1 LKAKSTGDLALV
13 KKLNSYIVLQ
23 CIRKYAPLSRAQ
35 ISEQTGLNKAT
46 VSNLVTELIE
56 HNLVI
61 EIGPGESSGGRK
73 PVLLLFND
81 KAGYAIGIDLG
92 VNYIRSIL
100 VDLSGN
106 IVKEYYQKLANQK
119 RELAFDTLVQSIDT
133 LIRQAS
139 DSNYGI
145 VGIGVGVPGIVD
157 QNGTILFAPNMNWRE
172 VPLKQMLEER
182 FDYPIIIDNEANAG
196 AQGEQKYGAGKGIR
210 NQIYLSVGYGIG
222 SGIILDKELY
232 KGTSGFSGELGHLSI
247 DFNGKKCTCGN
258 LGCWELYASE
268 KTLLED
274 AAEYGFEHR
283 DELIQ
288 AAENGDERV
297 LQLFEK
303 IGYYLGIGI
312 ANIINTLNPDS
323 VMIGNRMSRAA
334 QWIMP
339 SIENTVQK
347 RALSFQTEQLQFLFA
362 ELQEQSAVRG
372 AAYYAIDRFFEQFK
386 AMHQ

>member
-1 LKAKSTGDLALV
+1 MNAKSTGDLALV
-13 KKLNSYIVLQ
+13 KKLNSYIVLS

-35 ISEQTGLNKAT
+35 VSEQTGLNKAT

-81 KAGYAIGIDLG
+81 KAGYAIGVDLG
-92 VNYIRSIL
+92 VNYIRGNL
-100 VDLSGN
+100 VELNGS
-106 IVKEYYQKLANQK
+106 IVKEYYQKLSNQK
-119 RELAFDTLVQSIDT
+119 RELAFDALVQCIDS
-133 LIRQAS
+133 LLKQAPES
-139 DSNYGI
+139 TYGI

-157 QNGTILFAPNMNWRE
+157 QNGTILFAPNMKWRE

-182 FDYPIIIDNEANAG
+182 FDFPIIIDNEANAG

-247 DFNGKKCTCGN
+247 DFNGKECTCGN

-268 KTLLED
+268 KALLED
-274 AAEYGFEHR
+274 AAAYGFENL
-283 DELIQ
+283 DDLIH

-303 IGYYLGIGI
+303 IGFYLGVGI

-334 QWIMP
+334 EWIMP
-339 SIENTVQK
+339 SIEKTVQK

-386 AMHQ
+386 AMH